1 LNTLQAPR
9 AVVMVRPHNFCS
21 NPDTQGD
28 NAFQITGGKPK
39 EVRKKALQEF
49 DKAVEIIRSSGV
61 DVHVFDDIGTTTPDS
76 VFPNNWFSTHSGGH
90 IAIYPMHAP
99 NRRLERRWDI
109 IEALKRSYRVQDV
122 IDFSGLEQDGLALE
136 GTGAMVLDH
145 VGRIA
150 YTVTSNRADPV
161 LLERFCTHFN
171 YEPMAFEARDSQG
184 REVYHSNVLMGLG
197 TDFAMICL
205 SMISDPTRRA
215 EIATRLEETGHEV
228 IDLTEEQIRCFAGNV
243 FALTGTE
250 PLLALSARALQAL
263 RLDQINKIE
272 RSATLLPLSIPTI
285 ETAGGSVR
293 CMLAGIHLSPR
304 ERTPS

>member
-1 LNTLQAPR
+1 MNNLQAPS
-9 AVVMVRPHNFCS
+9 AVVMIRPHHFCS

-28 NAFQITGGKPK
+28 NAFQTSTGEPDA
-39 EVRKKALQEF
+39 VRKKALQEF
-49 DKAVEIIRSSGV
+49 DTAAQTLRDAGIRV
-61 DVHVFDDIGTTTPDS
+61 LVFDDISTTTPDS

-90 IAIYPMHAP
+90 IAIYPMYAP

-109 IEALKRSYRVQDV
+109 IEELKRSYRVQDV
-122 IDFSGLEQDGLALE
+122 IDFSGLEEDGLALE

-145 VGRIA
+145 IGRIA

-171 YEPMAFEARDSQG
+171 YEPMAFEARDAEG
-184 REVYHSNVLMGLG
+184 HEVYHSNVLMGIG

-205 SMISDPTRRA
+205 SMISDPKRRA

-228 IDLTEEQIRCFAGNV
+228 IDLSEEQIQNFAGNT
-243 FALTGTE
+243 FALTGTK
-250 PLLALSARALQAL
+250 PLLALSSRALDAL
-263 RLDQINKIE
+263 RPDQIRTIE
-272 RSATLLPLSIPTI
+272 RSTTLLPLSIPTI

-304 ERTPS
+304 ERTQS